1 MAKVT
6 IKKELMDKPVD
17 LYGDLR
23 FLPRYNLYV
32 GDKMVGRYYN
42 IYEAAREAERQMD
55 LGELEMAYEENPQAF
70 SSITPQSLSNFNKE

>member
-32 GDKMVGRYYN
+32 GNKMVGRYYN
-42 IYEAAREAERQMD
+42 IYEAAMEAERQMD
-55 LGELEMAYEENPQAF
+55 LGKLKMAYEESHQTF
-70 SSITPQSLSNFNKE
+70 SSIAQQSLSNFDKE